1 MKTITVNVKEEIC
14 DKLDEE
20 ADEKDYSSRSEY
32 LRDIID
38 SRHEAEKVR
47 EEYEQKLTETERE
60 YEDQLEKSRQEVEQA
75 QARADDLRRQLQARE
90 EKVEEKV
97 ETLVERTERQDD
109 ALAEV
114 LERQQR
120 GVFGRTKR
128 WLFGKKDSKEA

>member
-1 MKTITVNVKEEIC
+1 MKTITVNVKEEIR

-20 ADEKDYSSRSEY
+20 ADEQDYSSRSEY

-60 YEDQLEKSRQEVEQA
+60 VEQV

-109 ALAEV
+109 ALAQV
-114 LERQQR
+114 LEQQQR

-128 WLFGKKDSKEA
+128 WLFGKKDSEEA